1 MNKTFDDNKSLF
13 DLIRD
18 FSPEMI
24 RKVNPAQYKINKYD
38 KTLKYNYMVMDN
50 KLEEDGR
57 YRLLENARDSLYVT
71 NKSIVRAA
79 TLANEWDADGNWIR
93 SYIAPSAVFGDST
106 MTAGITYTIR
116 YQNGEFN
123 YRIQGSSKIT
133 DSSSRYDSRIIKFK
147 FDENKK
153 FVADNIT
160 IPANSGLYSADAD
173 LVYDEKTLS
182 VPVEFILNDDGS
194 VSFGPSV
201 YAWVKNWR
209 DYIISNHDDADVYEE

>member
-1 MNKTFDDNKSLF
+1 
-13 DLIRD
+13 
-18 FSPEMI
+18 
-24 RKVNPAQYKINKYD
+24 
-38 KTLKYNYMVMDN
+38 
-50 KLEEDGR
+50 
-57 YRLLENARDSLYVT
+57 
-71 NKSIVRAA
+71 
-79 TLANEWDADGNWIR
+79 
-93 SYIAPSAVFGDST
+93 
-106 MTAGITYTIR
+106 MTAGITYAIR

-133 DSSSRYDSRIIKFK
+133 DSSSRYDSGKIKFK

-173 LVYDEKTLS
+173 LEYDEKTLS
-182 VPVEFILNDDGS
+182 VPVEFILSDDGS

-209 DYIISNHDDADVYEE
+209 DYIISNHDEADVYEE